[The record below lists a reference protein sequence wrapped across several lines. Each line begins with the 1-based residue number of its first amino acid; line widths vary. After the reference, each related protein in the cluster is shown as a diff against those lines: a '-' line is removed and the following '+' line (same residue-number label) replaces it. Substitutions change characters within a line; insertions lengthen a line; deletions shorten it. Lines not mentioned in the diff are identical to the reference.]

1 MIKADMCKAEQVL
14 GPYTTL
20 LPKKLFNMNLKETEI
35 GIMSFSSWLE
45 NIYSSFHHR
54 NFFVVIPW
62 VPLSITSYLQVS
74 WNKAFENFN
83 TL

>member
-45 NIYSSFHHR
+45 KK
-54 NFFVVIPW
+54 
-62 VPLSITSYLQVS
+62 L
-74 WNKAFENFN
+74 
-83 TL
+83 